1 MGHIWSSHLGKKG
14 SLPALR
20 MVTLTP
26 TFLVCIPDSL
36 FEMGFEVQ
44 LHEILHRLQP
54 NRQTL
59 LFSAT
64 LPKLLVDF
72 AKAGLQEPTLVR
84 LDVDTKISKD
94 LEVNLRST
102 LSLPFLIHIKQL
114 RYIQARVYIFN
125 AVLPMTV
132 DGILQY
138 QAAGQGGGTVD
149 SSS

>member
-1 MGHIWSSHLGKKG
+1 
-14 SLPALR
+14 
-20 MVTLTP
+20 
-26 TFLVCIPDSL
+26 
-36 FEMGFEVQ
+36 MGFEVQ

-94 LEVNLRST
+94 LEVCALF
-102 LSLPFLIHIKQL
+102 LS
-114 RYIQARVYIFN
+114 
-125 AVLPMTV
+125 
-132 DGILQY
+132 Y
-138 QAAGQGGGTVD
+138 QFTEVPQRGHM
-149 SSS
+149 SY